1 MIHRNVMSGLK
12 KRLSEI
18 LEGNIVL
25 VGLGNILRSDDGVGV
40 YLIQRLAGKVN
51 AVCLDAGIA
60 LETYLGKIVKAH
72 PDTVLLVD
80 AVHLGLAPGQSQ
92 VLTEDEILQN
102 GLTTHD
108 LSPKFF
114 IQYLKEQTSA
124 GIYLLGV
131 QPKRVDM
138 GEEMSPEVT
147 KALAELEGL
156 LLGLLASS
164 S

>member
-1 MIHRNVMSGLK
+1 MPDLK
-12 KRLSEI
+12 KHLSEI
-18 LEGNIVL
+18 LKGNIVL

-40 YLIQRLAGKVN
+40 YLIQRLTGKVN

-60 LETYLGKIVKAH
+60 LETYLGKIVKAN

-80 AVHLGLAPGQSQ
+80 AVHLGFAPGQSQ

-114 IQYLKEQTSA
+114 IQYLKEQTPA
-124 GIYLLGV
+124 DIYLLGI
-131 QPKRVDM
+131 QPQRVDM

-147 KALAELEGL
+147 RALEELEGF
-156 LLGLLASS
+156 LLGLLGSS